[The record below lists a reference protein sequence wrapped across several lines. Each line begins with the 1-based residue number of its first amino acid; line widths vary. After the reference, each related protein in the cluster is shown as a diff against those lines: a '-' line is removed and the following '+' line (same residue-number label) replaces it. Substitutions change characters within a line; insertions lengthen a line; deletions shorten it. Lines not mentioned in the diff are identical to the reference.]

1 MIGVKEKRVILTFTY
16 RKQGVVLYIFFLP
29 FSLVES
35 LGLLVIPVV
44 ALVSFTL
51 FGIIAIGHEI
61 ENPCK
66 YTLFCVGYTVLTP
79 LS

>member
-1 MIGVKEKRVILTFTY
+1 MHELISLAD

-35 LGLLVIPVV
+35 LGLLVIPIV

-51 FGIIAIGHEI
+51 YGILAIGNEI

-66 YTLFCVGYTVLTP
+66 
-79 LS
+79 